1 MHSWQLLLRSSPE
14 GPQMHDR
21 AAAKQAARRASS
33 GGEGEGG
40 EGGGEGGSGGRGGIT
55 GGSGAQPAPTL
66 CPAKRK
72 RLGEL
77 VRTSEMASGVN

>member
-40 EGGGEGGSGGRGGIT
+40 EGGGEGGSGEGG
-55 GGSGAQPAPTL
+55 GA
-66 CPAKRK
+66 
-72 RLGEL
+72 RLGGDGCDGL
-77 VRTSEMASGVN
+77 GVARESRKGNPVYSYEHTLAARN